1 MKIAAN
7 DKETYLPYVD
17 LFLEQKTDKD
27 EIIGLRK
34 LEEMASM
41 ISPDV
46 PMKYTK
52 RAISSLLFVLWY
64 VVAKKHRSI
73 LLPSFISVNPKKEN
87 GAWNLNI
94 KATAKLKSN
103 APYTLSERAGKEF
116 EDREG
121 LQEKYAEFRKAHGD
135 LPDSKPVFMY
145 WWYSEQEERKK

>member
-17 LFLEQKTDKD
+17 AYLEQKTDKD

-52 RAISSLLFVLWY
+52 RAISSFTYILWY
-64 VVAKKHRSI
+64 LIAKKRRNLTI
-73 LLPSFISVNPKKEN
+73 PGFVTVTLEKGV
-87 GAWNLNI
+87 GMAWIMNI
-94 KATAKLKSN
+94 KATAKIKPNKPYKNRQRVTGISN
-103 APYTLSERAGKEF
+103 DEP
-116 EDREG
+116 
-121 LQEKYAEFRKAHGD
+121 H
-135 LPDSKPVFMY
+135 
-145 WWYSEQEERKK
+145 